1 MMKVIVLHDG
11 EAVLPRAISSE
22 ADLII
27 RHNVDTGSLAIVKN
41 RTGRVGR
48 VRRSEVQRLIVK
60 AVCPGAPCV

>member
-1 MMKVIVLHDG
+1 MNVIVLHDG
-11 EAVLPRAISSE
+11 QAVLPRAISTQ

-27 RHNVDTGSLAIVKN
+27 RHNVDTGSLSIVKN

-48 VRRSEVQRLIVK
+48 VRRSDLQRLIVK